1 MFCCNT
7 TVDHP
12 TNIYFFKIKN
22 RNTRKT
28 CEICSKLATKTPERT
43 ELY

>member
-12 TNIYFFKIKN
+12 ANIYFFKFKN
-22 RNTRKT
+22 RNTKKRLKYVQ
-28 CEICSKLATKTPERT
+28 S
-43 ELY
+43 Y